1 MPEKTTPAYTKRL
14 PLFVKG
20 YDDEKGELEGF
31 GAVMGSLDAYEEIID
46 LGAFDRSL
54 AEHKGRIALCWQ
66 HDWHEPIGKPDEIRE
81 VGRDELPQG
90 LVDRFPEATG
100 GLYFKSQVVDTRRGQ
115 DAKALLRAG
124 AIDELSI
131 GYDFYDDNGF
141 YEGEDGYRHLRE
153 IQLFEFSLVTM
164 AAQPAAQVVSY
175 KSEPMEG
182 EPAEGKPYPNEHACR
197 LRDPGDFQEDS
208 FRRISREHEGKKY
221 SVIMGR
227 LTGET
232 TMTEQAYRYPKD
244 TWDAGEA
251 GSHCEAHDGTFEAAS
266 EDSREAAVIEL
277 IQKGELREAGTLL
290 QELIAE
296 LEVQEP
302 PAVLGLAEEVA
313 LRLEV
318 GELLQ
323 A

>member
-1 MPEKTTPAYTKRL
+1 
-14 PLFVKG
+14 
-20 YDDEKGELEGF
+20 
-31 GAVMGSLDAYEEIID
+31 
-46 LGAFDRSL
+46 
-54 AEHKGRIALCWQ
+54 
-66 HDWHEPIGKPDEIRE
+66 
-81 VGRDELPQG
+81 
-90 LVDRFPEATG
+90 
-100 GLYFKSQVVDTRRGQ
+100 
-115 DAKALLRAG
+115 
-124 AIDELSI
+124 
-131 GYDFYDDNGF
+131 
-141 YEGEDGYRHLRE
+141 
-153 IQLFEFSLVTM
+153 
-164 AAQPAAQVVSY
+164 
-175 KSEPMEG
+175 
-182 EPAEGKPYPNEHACR
+182 
-197 LRDPGDFQEDS
+197 
-208 FRRISREHEGKKY
+208 
-221 SVIMGR
+221 
-227 LTGET
+227 
-232 TMTEQAYRYPKD
+232 MTEQAYRYPKD

>member
-1 MPEKTTPAYTKRL
+1 MPERSTLAYTKRL
-14 PLFVKG
+14 PLYIKS
-20 YDDEKGELEGF
+20 YDEEKGELEGF
-31 GAVMGSLDAYEEIID
+31 AAVMGVEDSYEEVID

-54 AEHKGRIALCWQ
+54 AEHKARIALCWQ
-66 HDWHEPIGKPDEIRE
+66 HDWHEPIGKPSELREIKR
-81 VGRDELPQG
+81 GELPQNIQ
-90 LVDRFPEATG
+90 DEFPQATG
-100 GLYFKSQVVDTRRGQ
+100 ALYFKATIVETRRGK
-115 DAKALLRAG
+115 DAKELLRAG
-124 AIDELSI
+124 AINEMSI
-131 GYDFYDDNGF
+131 GYDFYDESGF
-141 YEGEDGYRHLRE
+141 YEGEDGKRHLRTILLYE
-153 IQLFEFSLVTM
+153 ISPVTM

-182 EPAEGKPYPNEHACR
+182 EPVEGKPYPNEHACR

-208 FRRISREHEGKKY
+208 FRRVSREHEGKKY

-227 LTGET
+227 LEGET
-232 TMTEQAYRYPKD
+232 TMTEQACRYPKD

-251 GSHCEAHDGTFEAAS
+251 GSHCKAHDGTFEAAS
-266 EDSREAAVIEL
+266 EDSRQTAVIEL
-277 IQKGELREAGTLL
+277 IEKGELREAGMLL

-296 LEVQEP
+296 LDAQEP
-302 PAVLGLAEEVA
+302 PAVLGLAEVVA